1 MSYFSS
7 LFFQNISLFFIGSK
21 PPANSSYIDLVT
33 VLDVM
38 LTSRQTREKLQCLYE
53 NQEPITDPE
62 RLTSILRLCNGVFTS
77 RSIFT

>member
-7 LFFQNISLFFIGSK
+7 LFFQNISLFLIGSK

-53 NQEPITDPE
+53 NLISNNFDM
-62 RLTSILRLCNGVFTS
+62 RFTK
-77 RSIFT
+77 IFYTKIFKFFKFLYEI